1 VTLAV
6 LLAAAAGVLAAAAV
20 VDLLATA
27 PGAARRGPLGAR
39 RAGRGH
45 GVAGGRLGAMT
56 VLLARIA
63 RRAGVRTAPADLPAR
78 ISAAG
83 APLDLT
89 ASDVMALKGVGALTG
104 LLLALTFASALPGR
118 LGLVAL
124 LCAPAAGVLA
134 PDLALAR
141 RARSRAARMSLELAD
156 VLDLLRVA
164 VQAGLPVGRALSEV
178 GSRCGGLLAAELR
191 TAAARLQ
198 LGASRAQAFGE
209 LVARCPVDGV
219 ARLAAAVARADRH
232 GAPLGSALEAL
243 ATEARAEQA
252 RRLRDDGARAA
263 PKIQLVVALV
273 LVPAVMLLVAA
284 VLVHA
289 LT

>member
-1 VTLAV
+1 MTLAV

-27 PGAARRGPLGAR
+27 RGAARRGPLGAR

-178 GSRCGGLLAAELR
+178 GSRCGG
-191 TAAARLQ
+191 
-198 LGASRAQAFGE
+198 
-209 LVARCPVDGV
+209 PVSYT
-219 ARLAAAVARADRH
+219 H
-232 GAPLGSALEAL
+232 
-243 ATEARAEQA
+243 
-252 RRLRDDGARAA
+252 
-263 PKIQLVVALV
+263 
-273 LVPAVMLLVAA
+273 
-284 VLVHA
+284 
-289 LT
+289 LTLPTIYSV